1 MNWLSTIKNLAPTV
15 AVALGGP
22 LAGEAVAALVDIVG
36 GSNIDDVRKAIEG
49 GRLSGEQIGQLR
61 QLELQLQENE
71 RERGFKYA
79 ELAFKDRDSARQASV
94 SGGTQR
100 PLFWLSV
107 LLLLLCLGTEVAL
120 LVLGLPV
127 GASELVVGRV
137 LGLLDA
143 IAMTVLAYWFG
154 TSSSS
159 AAKTQYLLRENPSKK
174 PQR

>member
-1 MNWLSTIKNLAPTV
+1 MNWLKTIKNLAPTV
-15 AVALGGP
+15 AAALGGP
-22 LAGEAVAALVDIVG
+22 LAGEAATALVNIVG
-36 GSNIDDVRKAIEG
+36 GGNIEDVRKAIEG
-49 GRLSGEQIGQLR
+49 GRLTGEQIGQLR

-79 ELAFKDRDSARQASV
+79 ELAFKDRDSARQANV
-94 SGGTQR
+94 AGGTQR

-107 LLLLLCLGTEVAL
+107 LLLVLCLGTEVAL

-127 GASELVVGRV
+127 GTSELVVGRV

-159 AAKTQYLLRENPSKK
+159 ATKTELLFKNR
-174 PQR
+174 

>member
-1 MNWLSTIKNLAPTV
+1 MDWLKTIKNLAPTV
-15 AVALGGP
+15 AAALGGP
-22 LAGEAVAALVDIVG
+22 LAGEAAAALIGIVG

-61 QLELQLQENE
+61 QLELQLQDNE

-79 ELAFKDRDSARQASV
+79 DLAFKDRESARQANV

-107 LLLLLCLGTEVAL
+107 LLLVLCLGTEVAL
-120 LVLGLPV
+120 LVLGLPL
-127 GASELVVGRV
+127 GTSELVVGRV

-159 AAKTQYLLRENPSKK
+159 AVKTQLLSKD
-174 PQR
+174 RGA

>member
-1 MNWLSTIKNLAPTV
+1 MDWLNTIKNLAPTV
-15 AVALGGP
+15 AAALGGP
-22 LAGEAVAALVDIVG
+22 LAGEAATALVGIVG
-36 GSNIDDVRKAIEG
+36 GSGIDDVRKAIEG

-61 QLELQLQENE
+61 QLELQLQDNE

-79 ELAFKDRDSARQASV
+79 ELAFKDRDSARQANVVGS
-94 SGGTQR
+94 TQK

-107 LLLLLCLGTEVAL
+107 LLLMLCLGTEVVL
-120 LVLGLPV
+120 LVLGVPV
-127 GASELVVGRV
+127 GTSELVVGRV

-159 AAKTQYLLRENPSKK
+159 AIKTEMINEARLFK
-174 PQR
+174 

>member
-1 MNWLSTIKNLAPTV
+1 MDWTKTLKTLAPTV
-15 AVALGGP
+15 ASALAGP
-22 LAGEAVAALVDIVG
+22 LAGEAVTALVGVFG
-36 GSNIDDVRKAIEG
+36 GAGQEDVRKAIEA
-49 GRLSGEQIGQLR
+49 GRLTAEQIGQLR
-61 QLELQLQENE
+61 QLELQFQDNE

-79 ELAFKDRDSARQASV
+79 ELAFKDRDSARQANV

-107 LLLLLCLGTEVAL
+107 LLLLLCLGTEVTL

-127 GASELVVGRV
+127 GTSELVVGRV

-143 IAMTVLAYWFG
+143 IAMTVLAYWYG

-159 AAKTQYLLRENPSKK
+159 ALKTELLAATR
-174 PQR
+174 

>member
-1 MNWLSTIKNLAPTV
+1 MDWLNTIRNLAPTV
-15 AVALGGP
+15 AAALGGP
-22 LAGEAVAALVDIVG
+22 LAGEAATALVGIVG
-36 GSNIDDVRKAIEG
+36 GTNIDDVRKAIEG

-61 QLELQLQENE
+61 QLELQLQDNE

-79 ELAFKDRDSARQASV
+79 ELAFKDRDSARQANV
-94 SGGTQR
+94 GGGTQK

-127 GASELVVGRV
+127 GTSELVVGRV

-143 IAMTVLAYWFG
+143 IAMNVLAYWYG

-159 AAKTQYLLRENPSKK
+159 AIKTEMLVANKT
-174 PQR
+174 